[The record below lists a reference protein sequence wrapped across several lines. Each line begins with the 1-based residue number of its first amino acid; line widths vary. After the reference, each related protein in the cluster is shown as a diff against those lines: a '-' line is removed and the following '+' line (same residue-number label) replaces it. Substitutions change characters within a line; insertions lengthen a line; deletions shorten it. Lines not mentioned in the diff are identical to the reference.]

1 MLASLAGSRDGGP
14 GIENGFTPGMHYTEK
29 SRYSTDRDFTDRDF
43 TLAFWI
49 GKDDQPKTQ

>member
-1 MLASLAGSRDGGP
+1 
-14 GIENGFTPGMHYTEK
+14 MHYTEK
-29 SRYSTDRDFTDRDF
+29 SRYSTDRDF